1 MPKET
6 LLRCIKLLVLLLLP
20 IVLYAIPD
28 ASIYNGKSICL
39 YTNIFG
45 IECWG
50 CGITRAIFSALHLR
64 FAEAWE
70 YNRLV
75 VIVLPI
81 LLFEWFRAVYRMLRL
96 LLKR

>member
-6 LLRCIKLLVLLLLP
+6 LLRCIKLLILLLLP
-20 IVLYAIPD
+20 IVLYAVPD
-28 ASIYNGKSICL
+28 ANIYNGKSICL
-39 YTNIFG
+39 FTNIFG

-50 CGITRAIFSALHLR
+50 CGITRAIFSALHFR
-64 FAEAWE
+64 FVEAWE

-75 VIVLPI
+75 MIVLPI
-81 LLFEWFRAVYRMLRL
+81 LLFEWFKAVYRMLRL